1 VNQSAR
7 TTSPSAQQPAF
18 RLTTLGAL
26 QLIAPGGDVHILG
39 RKELVL
45 LAYLARRAP
54 RAAPRDELFALLWPM
69 TSSGGD
75 VDPLVPMLA
84 KLQRVLGDAIDTSTD
99 EILAHP
105 NAVTLDARLFEQEVA
120 TGQLTTAVA
129 RWEGEFLAGAEQLG
143 APPLRVWL
151 EVERRELRRGL
162 VWALGRLTTVHS
174 DREEWDEA
182 IRWATRWTD
191 VDPLNDRAH
200 RQLVET
206 LRRAGRVDAALE
218 RQSAFNARVRQEH
231 ERESREYQRDV
242 VDGVLATGVRDA
254 TVPVTRTSDAKA
266 AAIHTRATD
275 LREELYRALGDSYT
289 LEREL
294 TSGTMSRVFVAEE
307 RRFRRRVVIKV
318 LNPELAVG
326 LSAERFEREIMLAAA
341 LQDAHIV
348 PVLGGGHVNDLPYYT
363 MPFVEGQ
370 SLRMRL
376 QAGRVPLAQAIAI
389 LRDVAL
395 ALEYAHGQGVVHRD
409 IKPDNVLL
417 SSGGRTAVVTDFGIA
432 KAMSASKMSAG
443 AGTIT
448 LEGFAV
454 GTPEYIAPEQA
465 RAADVDARAD
475 LYSWGV
481 MAYELLTGHYPWPD
495 VTNPMDFL
503 AAHVSMP
510 PMPLPSG
517 AGVPSAL
524 AALVMRCL
532 AKSPAQRPQSAGEL
546 LASLDSVRLSARA
559 RVQRTPSRR
568 LGVALLVA
576 LAAAGVTAWYVRHD
590 RLAVP
595 GADAHVAQQAGSP
608 VPAIPTVAVLPFVNT
623 SGDAK
628 DEYFSDGMTDELAHA
643 LARLPSLRVAGRM
656 SSYAFKSKQLPPQE
670 IGRLLNVAGVV
681 AGTVRRSGDRIRVT
695 VELTN
700 TSDGLVVWSDSYES
714 RALDVFELQ
723 DEFTGAIV
731 AALAPSLRGLTS
743 STLAGTSRGT
753 TNAEAYDLYLRGQY
767 FWARRGTENVTRAA
781 DFFHRAIAL
790 DPKFARA
797 YAGLALVNS
806 VASYYLGISGDSAYA
821 LTLPMAAQALTLDST
836 SAEAQLALGTALFH
850 RGRFEEAKAR
860 YRAGLALDP
869 NNGFGHMWLGD
880 ALFATG
886 FIDDALAEQ
895 AMASAIDP
903 LSAPVASARAEALYV
918 ARHFSEAM
926 VVASRMLELDPTY
939 THALNIYARVFVY
952 GGAPDSAIRHIEANL
967 RGPTPNPTLRAWLAV
982 AYAGA
987 GRHADAERVAAP
999 LRQGRRSA
1007 SDEARS
1013 AIADLALGNSAQ
1025 FFGMLDAGAR
1035 EAALV
1040 NLGYFGCD
1048 PMYDQ
1053 VRRDTRYLAA
1063 ARRHGVVVCALSSPN
1078 PFLRA
1083 RG

>member
-7 TTSPSAQQPAF
+7 PTSLSAQQPAF
-18 RLTTLGAL
+18 RLVTLGAL
-26 QLIAPGGDVHILG
+26 HLVAPSGDVHILG

-54 RAAPRDELFALLWPM
+54 HVASRDELFALFWPM
-69 TSSGGD
+69 TSSGEA
-75 VDPLVPMLA
+75 VDPLAPMLA
-84 KLQRVLGDAIDTSTD
+84 KLQRVLGDAIDTSAD
-99 EILAHP
+99 GVLVHAS
-105 NAVTLDARLFEQEVA
+105 AVTLDARLFEQEIV

-129 RWEGEFLAGAEQLG
+129 RWEGDFLAGAEQLG
-143 APPLRVWL
+143 ASPLRVWL
-151 EVERRELRRGL
+151 DVERRELRRGL
-162 VWALGRLTTVHS
+162 VWALGRLTAVHS
-174 DREEWDEA
+174 NREEWDEA
-182 IRWATRWTD
+182 IRWATRWTE
-191 VDPLNDRAH
+191 VDPLDERAH
-200 RQLVET
+200 RELVET
-206 LRRAGRVDAALE
+206 LRRAGRTEAAAE
-218 RQSAFNARVRQEH
+218 RQSAFNARVRREH

-242 VDGVLATGVRDA
+242 VDVLATGARDA
-254 TVPVTRTSDAKA
+254 AIPVTRAGGVKA
-266 AAIHTRATD
+266 AAIHARPTD

-370 SLRMRL
+370 SLRVRL

-465 RAADVDARAD
+465 RAGDVDARAD

-510 PMPLPSG
+510 PVPLPSS
-517 AGVPSAL
+517 AGVPPAL
-524 AALVMRCL
+524 VALVMRCL
-532 AKSPAQRPQSAGEL
+532 AKSPAQRPQSASEL
-546 LASLDSVRLSARA
+546 LASLESVRLSARV
-559 RVQRTPSRR
+559 RVQRPPSRR
-568 LGVALLVA
+568 MAMALFVV
-576 LAAAGVTAWYVRHD
+576 LAAAGGTAWYVTRG
-590 RLAVP
+590 RLAAP
-595 GADAHVAQQAGSP
+595 AADAHFTQAGTAL
-608 VPAIPTVAVLPFVNT
+608 PAIPTVAVLPFVNT

-628 DEYFSDGMTDELAHA
+628 DEYLSDGMSDELAHA

-695 VELTN
+695 AELTN

-806 VASYYLGISGDSAYA
+806 VASYYLGVSGDSAYA
-821 LTLPMAAQALTLDST
+821 LTLPVAAQALSLDST
-836 SAEAQLALGTALFH
+836 SAEAHLALGTALFH

-869 NNGFGHMWLGD
+869 NNAFGHMWLGD

-886 FIDDALAEQ
+886 FIEDALAEQ
-895 AMASAIDP
+895 ATASTIDP

-918 ARHFSEAM
+918 ARRFPEAM

-952 GGAPDSAIRHIEANL
+952 GGAPDSAVRHLEANL
-967 RGPTPNPTLRAWLAV
+967 RGPAPNPTLRAWLAV

-987 GRHADAERVAAP
+987 GRRADAERVAAP
-999 LRQGRRSA
+999 LRHGARNA

-1013 AIADLALGNSAQ
+1013 AIADLALGSSAP
-1025 FFGMLDAGAR
+1025 FFGMLDAGPR
-1035 EAALV
+1035 EDALV

-1048 PMYDQ
+1048 PMYDE
-1053 VRRDTRYLAA
+1053 VRHDPRYLAA
-1063 ARRHGVVVCALSSPN
+1063 ARRHGVAVCALSSPS
-1078 PFLRA
+1078 PFLRT
-1083 RG
+1083 RR